1 MDPRGAPQWVARLM
15 SRISWRISSG
25 TFGLPL
31 RHRYIART
39 NNSLRHHALS
49 GGRSIHT
56 LAVG

>member
-1 MDPRGAPQWVARLM
+1 MDPRGAPQWVGQAHVADQLADFERH
-15 SRISWRISSG
+15 
-25 TFGLPL
+25 L
-31 RHRYIART
+31 RSAAATRYIART